1 MWGSF
6 IDKDGN
12 RIELELMGNK
22 DNSIQIVDHVNN
34 FVATDY
40 EGIENDVYYG
50 SIKNGYINYKW
61 YNTTTQSNAMTG
73 DAIYL
78 KTNMEY
84 VTKNSKGE
92 VMKRYPIYLCGFK
105 SMFVEYDLCILKKN
119 GYYCGPAGDTITQN
133 TNINSSVVKWK
144 YNDPGKG
151 TYTVLDNDNY
161 SQTTIDTPDG
171 KRIVVNHPM
180 DENFLKIREKNGN
193 EINTMQFYVLFDEAN
208 SNTSES
214 HRFSYAKDLY
224 YCLVNSL
231 IINSVE
237 IVDIDDA
244 ECYAKDFIE
253 IEHYKSGFNST
264 VGSYKYVDG
273 YISVPTNVTFRECK
287 LQSGE
292 RTSFSVN
299 SDEVFYP
306 RYYDGLSFGKVKPSS
321 IPPAKYPIILQTDW
335 INRYKNSNK
344 FLIGDDGY
352 LAVEITDTPYVI
364 YNYDEIRNDITLYDI
379 NQNRL
384 KIGAFLQN
392 LNGCVAW
399 GSDPI
404 TIEENVDD
412 SFSPIIT
419 KTATIRLVTSK
430 YLGDLL
436 YTTKPEINVIIKKN
450 GDVIFAGGVEPYTY
464 TQPFS
469 NFLEEIEI
477 NCIDILGLMQ
487 YYKYAD
493 YNRAKPRDDNEPINA
508 DHRYYNFN
516 QDAYEV
522 CKTGIVNTTFKRF
535 IDLYLLNGGSGLQH
549 YFYGG
554 AEIDLPDF
562 DVWYDCSKQI
572 DSSAMPEKVFEQL
585 SISQAYLY
593 GDDFDDCMT
602 VQDVLSNMLT
612 YLNLHI
618 KQEGDAFY
626 IFDWD
631 SLRGTQIVW
640 YSYRDN
646 VKYNHR
652 LPKNQLSPSKYA
664 SNDTSITMGEIYN
677 QLILTCDLDDNDE
690 VIQSPMDED
699 TITSVWPTKQFYC
712 REYLLEHKNDK
723 SAFTTLVRNQSVPE
737 RNYTLTD
744 WYIQVLYSKYWNFY
758 THDGDYLNKF
768 EYDAYGNYINAANVL
783 RYARNHYFTP
793 VLLNVTKVSNPTKRE
808 DNAVE
813 YEADRSTQL
822 YITIN
827 GNDYINADI
836 TGTKHPTDAEIENYN
851 SPIAEYHS
859 PKGGTI
865 FSPTDTET
873 TNYLVFSGKITLIP
887 NTYYFIFNGWF
898 NNLDEEGIRIGMA
911 YNNTW
916 AKNLSYGGNSMYG
929 RRFFDLKTPQDQPS
943 FNSLIA
949 EPNLILKDMHLSATD
964 KDYKGEFFKYNLTAS
979 NLRDGDKIAKIPLI
993 ACELIIGDKRL
1004 IEYDMDQ
1011 YGNSKFKWVK
1021 IGEEPT
1027 EYDKDDKQY
1036 YKITT
1041 FSLGINPKIGD
1052 FIVGTEFD
1060 MQNTVT
1066 FDMNLGDEK
1075 GIAIP
1080 IKESDNLSGELTFR
1094 ILGVYNITWNDV
1106 IYRHGTWFRKKKWTD
1121 NYKELLPKLRSI
1133 CISDFSCK
1141 IFSDN
1146 ANLESLKDDNDL
1158 CYVSDEIISFNNIKD
1173 DLEFKFVTQP
1183 TSAECIEKGLKNAI
1197 YNNSVMV
1204 TKNGTTKPLRTIFNA
1219 ITHET
1224 AKPEEM
1230 YVDQYYKEY
1239 STVKLN
1245 MSFTAHNSGAIE
1257 FSQYYSKLLDKNFYI
1272 FNKSY
1277 NVLDNTY
1284 LVNLKEI

>member
-12 RIELELMGNK
+12 RIELELMGSK
-22 DNSIQIVDHVNN
+22 NSIHIVDHINN

-50 SIKNGYINYKW
+50 SIETRYINYKW
-61 YNTTTQSNAMTG
+61 YNTIEQSNIMSG

-78 KTNMEY
+78 KTNIEF
-84 VTKNSKGE
+84 VEKNSAGE
-92 VMKRYPIYLCGFK
+92 VIKRRPVYLCGFK
-105 SMFVEYDLCILKKN
+105 SMFVEYDLCIVRKS
-119 GYYCGPAGDTITQN
+119 GHYCGPAGDTITQN
-133 TNINSSVVKWK
+133 TNINSSVIKWK
-144 YNDPGKG
+144 YNDPGRG
-151 TYTVLDNDNY
+151 HYTITDNNNE
-161 SQTTIDTPDG
+161 SIIDLPDG
-171 KRIVVNHPM
+171 KRIVLQHSPRPI
-180 DENFLKIREKNGN
+180 KEKHGN
-193 EINTMQFYVLFDEAN
+193 DINTVQFYVLFDEQN
-208 SNTSES
+208 DEVGVS
-214 HRFSYAKDLY
+214 HFLPYAKDLY
-224 YCLVNSL
+224 YCLVNDI
-231 IINSVE
+231 IINTLEV
-237 IVDIDDA
+237 VDIDDA
-244 ECYAKDFIE
+244 ECYVKDFIE
-253 IEHYKSGFNST
+253 IEHYANGFDST
-264 VGSYKYVDG
+264 VGSYIYVDG
-273 YISVPTNVTFRECK
+273 YISVPTDVTFRECRH
-287 LQSGE
+287 QSGE
-292 RTSFSVN
+292 RITFSVN

-321 IPPAKYPIILQTDW
+321 IPPTKYPLNLQGNW
-335 INRYKNSNK
+335 LNRFKNSNK
-344 FLIGDDGY
+344 FSIDSNGY
-352 LAVEITDTPYVI
+352 LVVEITNTHYIMYDYNELRDVI
-364 YNYDEIRNDITLYDI
+364 SLYDI

-384 KIGAFLQN
+384 TIGALTNEFD
-392 LNGCVAW
+392 GCVAW
-399 GSDPI
+399 GSEPI
-404 TIEENVDD
+404 TIEENIDD
-412 SFSPIIT
+412 SFSPLIT

-430 YLGDLL
+430 YLGHLL
-436 YTTKPEINVIIKKN
+436 YTTKPQINVIIKKN
-450 GDVIFAGGVEPYTY
+450 GDVIFAGGIEPYTF

-469 NFLEEIEI
+469 NFIEEIEI

-487 YYKYAD
+487 YFKYAD
-493 YNRAKPRDDNEPINA
+493 LNVGRRYENEEINTGLRQHIFSQA
-508 DHRYYNFN
+508 D
-516 QDAYEV
+516 YEY
-522 CKTGIVNTTFKRF
+522 CKTGIVNTTFERF
-535 IDLYLLNGGSGLQH
+535 INLYLLNSDSTH
-549 YFYGG
+549 NYFSPDNFYDF
-554 AEIDLPDF
+554 ELPNF
-562 DVWYDCSKQI
+562 DVWYDCSKQV
-572 DSSAMPEKVFEQL
+572 DSRSIPENIFKQL

-602 VQDVLSNMLT
+602 VQDVMSNMLT

-618 KQEGDAFY
+618 KQEGDIFY

-640 YSYRDN
+640 YSYRDK

-664 SNDTSITMGEIYN
+664 GNDTTITTGETYS
-677 QLILTCDLDDNDE
+677 QMILTCDLDSNDE

-723 SAFTTLVRNQSVPE
+723 AAFTELVRNQSVPN

-758 THDGDYLNKF
+758 THDGDYINKF
-768 EYDAYGNYINAANVL
+768 EYDNYGNYINAANVL

-808 DNAVE
+808 DNTVE

-836 TGTKHPTDAEIENYN
+836 TGTKHPTDSEIQNYN
-851 SPIAEYHS
+851 SPIAEYIS
-859 PKGGTI
+859 PKGGTV
-865 FSPTDTET
+865 FSPTDPDT

-887 NTYYFIFNGWF
+887 NTYYSVFNGWF

-916 AKNLSYGGNSMYG
+916 TSNISYGGNSLYG
-929 RRFFDLKTPQDQPS
+929 RRFFDLKTPQDKPS

-964 KDYKGEFFKYNLTAS
+964 KDYKGEFFKYNWTAA
-979 NLRDGDKIAKIPLI
+979 NDRDGDKIAKIPLL

-1004 IEYDMDQ
+1004 VEYDMDEN
-1011 YGNSKFKWVK
+1011 GNSKFKWVPK
-1021 IGEEPT
+1021 NSGVY
-1027 EYDKDDKQY
+1027 EYDKDDNENILIQ
-1036 YKITT
+1036 T

-1066 FDMNLGDEK
+1066 FDMNLGDER

-1080 IKESDNLSGELTFR
+1080 IKESDNLSGTLTFR

-1106 IYRHGTWFRKKKWTD
+1106 VYRHGTWFRKKKWSD

-1133 CISDFSCK
+1133 CISDFKCK

-1158 CYVSDEIISFNNIKD
+1158 CYVSDEVISFNNIKD

-1183 TSAECIEKGLKNAI
+1183 SSAECIEKGLKNSI

-1204 TKNGTTKPLRTIFNA
+1204 TQEQTTKPLKTIFNA

-1230 YVDQYYKEY
+1230 YIDQYYKEY
-1239 STVKLN
+1239 SKLKLN
-1245 MSFTAHNSGAIE
+1245 ISFTAHNSGAIE

-1284 LVNLKEI
+1284 LVNLREI